1 MSKNKKI
8 LFINPSKWGRGIT
21 PIWIAS
27 HVSLLRKHNYKC
39 DLFDCTFYSD
49 WSDYEIKVN
58 TQNLQFQETNY
69 LEVVKFKKNIFE
81 SLKKKISDFKPDIV
95 FWSALS
101 SHIHGEG
108 EYVNIDHGYDLLK
121 KIEKNFLMICG
132 GIQATE
138 DPNLI
143 LNKYKNIDVVISGES
158 EKVLLEI
165 LNSENN
171 KFEEIKGITFRGK
184 NKNILNTGK
193 QKIFNDLDFL
203 CNYDYSLFDD
213 QVFLRPY
220 NGEIVRAIDYEI
232 SRGCIYTC
240 AYCVETVIQ
249 KYYDLDDHNSN
260 GTLLKPKNYLRN
272 KSAKKI
278 FDEINYIVKHY
289 KIELFRCQDTN
300 FLTIDRQT
308 LNELAELIDNSDLK
322 IKLYIETRPEGINEK
337 SIKLLKKLKVDGV
350 GMGIE
355 MSDDSF
361 RKGTLNRHVDQD
373 KILKAFSLLANHGIK
388 RTAYNII
395 GLPDQTEES
404 IVATIEFNI
413 KLNPDVSS
421 VAYYSVYSG
430 TNLGEKNKNN
440 YDDNLKN
447 MDAQIRSKI
456 VNHSKINKNLFEFY
470 KDNFNYFIKNKML
483 NYEKKRAEWLQKFN

>member
-1 MSKNKKI
+1 MI
-8 LFINPSKWGRGIT
+8 FMIT
-21 PIWIAS
+21 
-27 HVSLLRKHNYKC
+27 
-39 DLFDCTFYSD
+39 
-49 WSDYEIKVN
+49 
-58 TQNLQFQETNY
+58 
-69 LEVVKFKKNIFE
+69 
-81 SLKKKISDFKPDIV
+81 
-95 FWSALS
+95 
-101 SHIHGEG
+101 
-108 EYVNIDHGYDLLK
+108 
-121 KIEKNFLMICG
+121 
-132 GIQATE
+132 IQM
-138 DPNLI
+138 
-143 LNKYKNIDVVISGES
+143 G
-158 EKVLLEI
+158 
-165 LNSENN
+165 
-171 KFEEIKGITFRGK
+171 
-184 NKNILNTGK
+184 
-193 QKIFNDLDFL
+193 
-203 CNYDYSLFDD
+203 
-213 QVFLRPY
+213 
-220 NGEIVRAIDYEI
+220 
-232 SRGCIYTC
+232 
-240 AYCVETVIQ
+240 
-249 KYYDLDDHNSN
+249 
-260 GTLLKPKNYLRN
+260 PKNYLRN

-278 FDEINYIVKHY
+278 FDEISYIVKHY

-300 FLTIDRQT
+300 FLTIDRPT
-308 LNELAELIDNSDLK
+308 LIELAELIHNSDLK

-361 RKGTLNRHVDQD
+361 RKGTLNRHVNQD

-404 IVATIEFNI
+404 IVSTIEFNI

-430 TNLGEKNKNN
+430 TNLGENNKNN